1 MTGLHQ
7 PECNYCGKP
16 KSRVRQ
22 FMRSENTNVAI
33 CDECVGIC
41 LTMIA
46 KEDHK
51 LFEQILEQARSSD

>member
-1 MTGLHQ
+1 MTDLRQ

-22 FMRSENTNVAI
+22 FIRSENANAAI

-41 LTMIA
+41 LAMIA
-46 KEDHK
+46 KENLK
-51 LFEQILEQARSSD
+51 LFEYMVEQARSTD